1 MAEQG
6 EYVFEID
13 IETRILGENEDMY
26 VVRPGAS
33 FSLYDDFIRES
44 AIFLDFP
51 DLPLS
56 LEVKP
61 KAIPELRDI
70 VARSLA
76 IRDWHLGK
84 ADEPQRDPKA
94 HKGTGKGRRIG
105 KYVGAIQRLYYD
117 LPVGT
122 VVVIPSKSYVGDVL
136 FGEITGPVER
146 REAATAYRGE
156 QMMLRPVR
164 WLGKRQKAALSPA
177 LRDLLGMPIPVMQIA
192 RELRDEIAKYAF
204 KQYAFKTLSSTKI
217 TTSEEDFSTLDDLHI
232 QMFSNY
238 IAALLAAD
246 EAGVKPGANLTLMD
260 SLKYL
265 HARRDLVPELDQ
277 SISSPGFQRFYND
290 HIAPLVIGAL
300 MTLALSGEAF
310 AQDANIRI
318 QNSAMLKGDP
328 CAVQVE
334 ERVRSSLRLAHFDE
348 FQTMC
353 KNLQETKQ
361 NTGLKTSMK
370 ASKKKKK

>member
-1 MAEQG
+1 
-6 EYVFEID
+6 
-13 IETRILGENEDMY
+13 
-26 VVRPGAS
+26 
-33 FSLYDDFIRES
+33 
-44 AIFLDFP
+44 
-51 DLPLS
+51 
-56 LEVKP
+56 
-61 KAIPELRDI
+61 
-70 VARSLA
+70 
-76 IRDWHLGK
+76 LGK
-84 ADEPQRDPKA
+84 AGEPQRDPKA

-117 LPVGT
+117 LPIGAVI
-122 VVVIPSKSYVGDVL
+122 VIPSKSYVGDVL
-136 FGEITGPVER
+136 FAEITGPVER
-146 REAATAYRGE
+146 REAARAYPGE
-156 QMMLRPVR
+156 PMMVRPVR

-177 LRDLLGMPIPVMQIA
+177 LRDLLGMPIPVMQID
-192 RELRDEIAKYAF
+192 RSLRDEIAKYAF
-204 KQYAFKTLSSTKI
+204 KQYAFKTLNSTKI

-260 SLKYL
+260 SLRYL
-265 HARRDLVPELDQ
+265 HDRRDLVPELDQ